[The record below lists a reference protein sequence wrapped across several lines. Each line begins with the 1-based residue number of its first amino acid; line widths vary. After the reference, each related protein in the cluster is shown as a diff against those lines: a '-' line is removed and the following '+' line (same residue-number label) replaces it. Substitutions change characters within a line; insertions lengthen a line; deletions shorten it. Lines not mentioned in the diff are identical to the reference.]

1 MINFIYLACKDLHT
15 LVPGSLREREERGR
29 TRFIETVVVLIMQEA
44 SLCDK
49 TFILMMTTSSG
60 YCSHFHFKK
69 DIDKGAQAPN
79 RYLTIMSQI
88 EGLREKGFFDL
99 PTCRV

>member
-1 MINFIYLACKDLHT
+1 MSPDVFV
-15 LVPGSLREREERGR
+15 LVQAHP
-29 TRFIETVVVLIMQEA
+29 
-44 SLCDK
+44 
-49 TFILMMTTSSG
+49 G